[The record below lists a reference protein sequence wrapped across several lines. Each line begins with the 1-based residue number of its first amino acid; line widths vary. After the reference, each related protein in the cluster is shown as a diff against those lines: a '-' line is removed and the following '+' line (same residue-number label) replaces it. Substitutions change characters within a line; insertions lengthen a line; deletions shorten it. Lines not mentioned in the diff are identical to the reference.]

1 MVNNNNSNSKTK
13 KGGSW
18 LNPFSSDENLD
29 SCKAKC
35 EKKYAS
41 TPSVASAPS
50 TQSKGMFSMF
60 SGIFGKKEEAKQPLI
75 ANQPPQSNQM
85 GGKRRS
91 KGSKKTRR
99 NKKRKG
105 TRKSSL

>member
-1 MVNNNNSNSKTK
+1 MVNNNNSKIK

-18 LNPFSSDENLD
+18 YNPFSSDENLD

-35 EKKYAS
+35 DKKYA
-41 TPSVASAPS
+41 VAP
-50 TQSKGMFSMF
+50 SKGMFSWF
-60 SGIFGKKEEAKQPLI
+60 PSFGNKEVEKQPLM
-75 ANQPPQSNQM
+75 ANQQQPNQM

-99 NKKRKG
+99 NKKHKG
-105 TRKSSL
+105 TRKSSR

>member
-1 MVNNNNSNSKTK
+1 MVNNNNSKIK

-18 LNPFSSDENLD
+18 YNPFSSDENLD

-35 EKKYAS
+35 DKKYA
-41 TPSVASAPS
+41 VAP
-50 TQSKGMFSMF
+50 SKGMFSWF
-60 SGIFGKKEEAKQPLI
+60 PSFGNKKE
-75 ANQPPQSNQM
+75 ANQTSMENKQQPPNQM

-99 NKKRKG
+99 NKKHKG
-105 TRKSSL
+105 TRKSSR